1 MYVADG
7 QVFGKAK
14 HVQAVQEEGSHNSAT
29 NTWQPMFRVHDYK
42 QAQTTTPDVRKASQP
57 AHLLYLLVQAG
68 PDLVGV
74 WARLDEAIS
83 LPPLSCDLQT
93 QAAAAAAGGS
103 DLLCRA
109 VLRSHPTT

>member
-42 QAQTTTPDVRKASQP
+42 QAQTTTPDAKGVPTCSP
-57 AHLLYLLVQAG
+57 ALSPCTG
-68 PDLVGV
+68 
-74 WARLDEAIS
+74 WSRLGWC
-83 LPPLSCDLQT
+83 L
-93 QAAAAAAGGS
+93 G
-103 DLLCRA
+103 
-109 VLRSHPTT
+109 